1 MGYLKTKDKDEA
13 LALSRH
19 LFKLVKHTSSPEDIT
34 EFFSEVTED
43 KNGNFFV
50 KINVDEE
57 LPIVSIDELDK
68 LIKRVDSKA
77 TKKQADDIKKEVK
90 SGRIN
95 LGKVIKI
102 DKLEEIEKE
111 KHSILKEK

>member
-1 MGYLKTKDKDEA
+1 MKYLKTKDKEEA

-19 LFKLVKHTSSPEDIT
+19 LFKLVKHNSSPEDVT

-43 KNGNFFV
+43 KFGNFF
-50 KINVDEE
+50 IEIDPEAE
-57 LPIVSIDELDK
+57 LPIISVDELDK
-68 LIKRVDSKA
+68 FIKRVDSKA

-111 KHSILKEK
+111 KHSIFKEK